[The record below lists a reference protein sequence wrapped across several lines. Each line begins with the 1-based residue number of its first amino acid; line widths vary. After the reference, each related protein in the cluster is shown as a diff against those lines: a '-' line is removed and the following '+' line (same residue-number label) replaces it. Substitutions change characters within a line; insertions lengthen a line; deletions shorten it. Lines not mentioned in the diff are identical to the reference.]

1 MNDQLSFHVDSAD
14 SMRCYLYINGQ
25 HSRFFPPD
33 IKMVLPQFLVAND
46 LNDKF
51 LESDE
56 IDEMIL
62 GLEDKLIGMIFP
74 FRLDLVLCFKCNV
87 SI

>member
-33 IKMVLPQFLVAND
+33 IKMVLPQFLVA
-46 LNDKF
+46 DKRNTDF
-51 LESDE
+51 LAGDE
-56 IDEMIL
+56 IDEMIVRM
-62 GLEDKLIGMIFP
+62 EDKLIGMN
-74 FRLDLVLCFKCNV
+74 LTMSSV
-87 SI
+87 SNAI